1 VHSVARAVTA
11 GFLESP
17 AMAPSPATG
26 RAVPWTLRLLG
37 AVEARRGERLVT
49 RWPSRAAALLLARL
63 AMAPQQAHP
72 REALVEL
79 LWPGVA
85 HDAGR
90 NRLRQVLSTLRS
102 LFEED
107 GQPPVFDADRQHIR
121 LAPESLRCDAYEF
134 EQALRRGELSSAR
147 AAYGGELMP
156 GFYEEWV
163 LEARRHLA
171 ERFERLEQ
179 QAPAPADLPDRL
191 PAPWTRAF
199 GLKPMVRRLHEQLA
213 GSRLVTIVGPGG
225 CGKTRLSLETAQALL
240 AAPPP
245 GAGARPHFDRIVFV
259 PLVDCRDDAELL
271 QALARELRVS
281 GHAPLSQIGL
291 RLGTASVLLVLDNV
305 EQVVEP
311 LRVIAASL
319 LQASPGL
326 HLLLTSR
333 RRLNVAGE
341 QQFALAGLPL
351 PTADADAAALRDNPA
366 VALFIDRARAVRPD
380 FGCDDDTLP
389 ALAALVR
396 ALDGLPL
403 ALELAA
409 SRVGSL
415 TPAAMLAWLT
425 GQGPAGAG
433 RSQLDLL
440 TRGGRGAEPRHASM
454 GAVIDWSWQLLDEAD
469 RRAMAA
475 VSVVAGDAGLEMLAA
490 VLGETP
496 TRLARRVDDLVG
508 HSMLRPRAGDPPR
521 FALAEPVREFVC
533 ERWPAAEQARLRE
546 AWLQQLGSW
555 ALAQGVRLPA
565 KALTDE
571 LPTVLLLL
579 GTPGIPAVPALRLM
593 LALRAHWEAGG
604 MPINLQQALE
614 RLLDTGAAGDGA
626 PDAPLASAAHEL
638 MAYLRFEAGF
648 VPEAEAH
655 ADAALRLAGDDP
667 SLRARAL
674 VRRCWVSLAVRRAE
688 DDAEQPPPEHA
699 ALQQA
704 LALAARAGDVEA
716 EARALHQWAIVL
728 SHLGHDYVGAE
739 AALARSQALWL
750 QLGDVRKARARLR
763 NRAQCWLRLGRA
775 AQARQALEQAL
786 QEARDDGDV
795 VGRID
800 SLISLSDQLARDR
813 RWAQALAASRECVA
827 LCWQHWHRHGLAYA
841 LWYPARPLA
850 RLRRPE
856 EAMRLMAFA
865 ARFWQDSFG
874 PLTRADRQELRTV
887 QALVRRQIGP
897 SRAAQCWAEGE
908 ALNVAQAVALLAAT
922 GP

>member
-1 VHSVARAVTA
+1 
-11 GFLESP
+11 
-17 AMAPSPATG
+17 MASSPATG

-37 AVEARRGERLVT
+37 AVEARRGERIVT

-63 AMAPQQAHP
+63 AMAPQQAHA

-102 LFEED
+102 LFDDD
-107 GQPPVFDADRQHIR
+107 GQPPLFDADRQHIR
-121 LAPESLRCDAYEF
+121 LAPGGLRCDVHEF

-147 AAYGGELMP
+147 EAYAGELMP
-156 GFYEEWV
+156 GFYDEWV

-191 PAPWTRAF
+191 PATWTRAF
-199 GLKPMVRRLHEQLA
+199 GLEPVVARLHERLA

-225 CGKTRLSLETAQALL
+225 CGKTRLSLEAAQALQ

-245 GAGARPHFDRIVFV
+245 GADARPHFDRIVFV
-259 PLVDCRDDAELL
+259 PLADCRDDAELL
-271 QALARELRVS
+271 QALARELRV
-281 GHAPLSQIGL
+281 GGRDPLTQIGL

-311 LRVIAASL
+311 LRGIAAAL

-326 HLLLTSR
+326 RLLLTSR

-351 PTADADAAALRDNPA
+351 PPADADAAALRANPA

-380 FGCDDDTLP
+380 FGTDDDVLP
-389 ALAALVR
+389 PLAALVR
-396 ALDGLPL
+396 ALEGLPL

-440 TRGGRGAEPRHASM
+440 TRGGRGAEPRHASI

-469 RRAMAA
+469 RRLMAA
-475 VSVVAGDAGLEMLAA
+475 ASVAAGDAGLTMLAA
-490 VLGETP
+490 VLGEP
-496 TRLARRVDDLVG
+496 LPRLASRADDLVG
-508 HSMLRPRAGDPPR
+508 HSLLRPQGGDPPR
-521 FALAEPVREFVC
+521 YALAEPVREFVR
-533 ERWPAAEQARLRE
+533 ERWPAADQARLRE
-546 AWLQQLGSW
+546 AWLQQLGNW

-565 KALTDE
+565 QGLAAE

-579 GTPGIPAVPALRLM
+579 GTPEIPAAPALRLV
-593 LALRAHWEAGG
+593 LALRAHWESGG
-604 MPINLQQALE
+604 MPVNLQQALE
-614 RLLDTGAAGDGA
+614 RQLDAGA
-626 PDAPLASAAHEL
+626 PDAPDATLASAGHEL
-638 MAYLRFEAGF
+638 LAYLRFEAGY
-648 VPEAEAH
+648 VAEAEAH
-655 ADAALRLAGDDP
+655 AEAALRLAGDDP

-674 VRRCWVSLAVRRAE
+674 VRRCWVSLAVRRAG
-688 DDAEQPPPEHA
+688 DDAEQPPPEQA

-704 LALAARAGDVEA
+704 LTLAARAGDVEA

-728 SHLGHDYVGAE
+728 SHLRDDHAGAE
-739 AALARSQALWL
+739 AALARSQALWQ
-750 QLGDVRKARARLR
+750 QLGDARKAMARLR
-763 NRAQCWLRLGRA
+763 NRAQCWQRLGRA
-775 AQARQALEQAL
+775 AQARQAFQQAL
-786 QEARDDGDV
+786 QVARDDGDV
-795 VGRID
+795 VGCID

-813 RWAQALAASRECVA
+813 QWAAALAASRECVT
-827 LCWQHWHRHGLAYA
+827 LCWRHWHRHGLAYA
-841 LWYPARPLA
+841 LWNPARPLA

-856 EAMRLMAFA
+856 EAMRLMGFA
-865 ARFWQDSFG
+865 ASFWQASFG
-874 PLTRADRQELRTV
+874 PLTRTDRRELRTV

-897 SRAAQCWAEGE
+897 ARAAQCQAEGE
-908 ALNVAQAVALLAAT
+908 ALNVAQAVALLAAA